1 MAAYLLDSNAFLW
14 IKAVPEQISRETLEK
29 LADRSNRV
37 YVSVV
42 ALWELAIKAAM
53 GRLDIFDRIAGRN
66 PATLSEALRE
76 AGFDLLSIEISHVL
90 RAARL
95 PPHHRNPFDRMMI
108 AQAQEGQLEI
118 VTRDAVFARYD
129 VRVLRV

>member
-1 MAAYLLDSNAFLW
+1 MAAYLLDSHAFLW
-14 IKAVPEQISRETLEK
+14 IKAVPEKISRETLEK

-76 AGFDLLSIEISHVL
+76 AGFDLLSIEISHVV

-95 PPHHRNPFDRMMI
+95 PPHHRDPFDRMMI